1 MCCKRS
7 KIGSLVDFLSFC
19 FFQIDDVWMPNLNKL
34 FEKADD
40 FVPERPR
47 KARNAWYRGQPDDKE
62 LLPKVFRRNVFGKI
76 YDETNIALSFRR
88 RARGVTSP
96 EKVPV
101 FDDYDE
107 WLFLMQHHGLPT
119 RLLDWT
125 SSPLIALYFAV
136 SQRINYRSQKRWD
149 SFNPVVWM
157 LNPHALNWV
166 KGATI
171 LRSTGKDDGEESRG
185 QQAEPI
191 GSLTCRGAFNRNK
204 TGAELPI
211 AIWTKSIH
219 VRMHAQN
226 SRFTIFGRR
235 HEPMEQML
243 KNEKM
248 FELGFLHKII
258 IDKKK
263 AEDIYYQ
270 LQSVG
275 ITEGILFP
283 DLDGL
288 ARDVA
293 TEPISFYEGK

>member
-1 MCCKRS
+1 
-7 KIGSLVDFLSFC
+7 
-19 FFQIDDVWMPNLNKL
+19 
-34 FEKADD
+34 
-40 FVPERPR
+40 
-47 KARNAWYRGQPDDKE
+47 
-62 LLPKVFRRNVFGKI
+62 
-76 YDETNIALSFRR
+76 
-88 RARGVTSP
+88 
-96 EKVPV
+96 
-101 FDDYDE
+101 
-107 WLFLMQHHGLPT
+107 
-119 RLLDWT
+119 
-125 SSPLIALYFAV
+125 
-136 SQRINYRSQKRWD
+136 
-149 SFNPVVWM
+149 
-157 LNPHALNWV
+157 
-166 KGATI
+166 
-171 LRSTGKDDGEESRG
+171 
-185 QQAEPI
+185 
-191 GSLTCRGAFNRNK
+191 
-204 TGAELPI
+204 
-211 AIWTKSIH
+211 
-219 VRMHAQN
+219 MHAQN